1 MHSESQ
7 NGQPPIE
14 LTILAT
20 SDVHGSLSSYDAL
33 ADTHQPSGGL
43 TRVSSY
49 ISNIR
54 KSDTNCVLLDN
65 GDFLQG
71 AAICD
76 LAAMGGLDQL
86 SGHPVIQAM
95 NHLNYDAVGLGNHEL
110 DYGLPYLRKCLA
122 RAEFPI
128 VASNL
133 NCARQPWQN
142 ELILERKLRD
152 QDGHQ
157 HKLKIGILS
166 IMPQQV
172 IEWNRIHLRN
182 EIAALNP
189 VEAAK
194 SAASRLKSLGAD
206 LVIALAHTGIG
217 AIDPPADA
225 ENAAVPIANI
235 QHIDAI
241 ICGHTHQV
249 FPLPSGAAQSVI
261 DAKNGRLHGKPAVM
275 AGFNASYLG
284 KIDLQLTRVKD
295 KWQVAS
301 STAQAVAMSPKAS
314 QQVDLAQDISLLE
327 KLAPYQAETRRQ
339 LQSKIGTVEQPIH
352 SYFARLPGDP
362 SCALTALAKFQF
374 AQSDENKYALPNL
387 PILAA
392 SSPFRSG
399 GKAGPTYFTDVKA
412 GPVTSGDLYELHPFQ
427 NTISALRIN
436 GLQLKDWLEMSAS
449 SFRQV
454 RPRTRRQTL
463 KDPSFPCYGFDTVY
477 GVTYQIDLFEPAK
490 YDVLGRIKHG
500 GPGKRI
506 RKLQWQGKDVTPDQE
521 FILLTN
527 SYRAGGGGNF
537 PHAADAPR
545 IDITPHDLR
554 DLVANTIA
562 SGFKP
567 EELPKAP
574 WQFTPLRDASAIF
587 LTGPGARQV
596 VNKADHLPLT
606 EVGMNEDGFLEYR
619 LDLAPKRPQAS
630 LAIPSSSAYITC

>member
-1 MHSESQ
+1 MQ
-7 NGQPPIE
+7 KQPQDRQTQIS

-43 TRVSSY
+43 TRISSY
-49 ISNIR
+49 VSDMR
-54 KSDTNCVLLDN
+54 KTAANCLLLDN

-76 LAAMGGLDQL
+76 LAAMGDLDQFAK
-86 SGHPVIQAM
+86 HPVLKAM
-95 NHLNYDAVGLGNHEL
+95 NHLKYDAVGLGNHEL
-110 DYGLPYLRKCLA
+110 DYGLTYLRKCLA
-122 RAEFPI
+122 QAEFP
-128 VASNL
+128 VVSSNL
-133 NCARQPWQN
+133 GCVRQPWKS
-142 ELILERKLRD
+142 ELILERKVCD
-152 QDGHQ
+152 QNGKEHT
-157 HKLKIGILS
+157 LKIGILS
-166 IMPQQV
+166 VMPQQV
-172 IEWNRIHLRN
+172 VEWNRIHLRN

-189 VEAAK
+189 VAAAK
-194 SAASRLKSLGAD
+194 TRAAHLKSMGAD
-206 LVIALAHTGIG
+206 LIIALAHTGIG
-217 AIDPPADA
+217 AIDPPVDA
-225 ENAAVPIANI
+225 ENVAIPIAKI
-235 QHIDAI
+235 QHIDAV
-241 ICGHTHQV
+241 ICGHTHQI
-249 FPLPSGAAQSVI
+249 FPTPTHTTQSVI
-261 DAKNGRLHGKPAVM
+261 DSKNGRIHGKPAVM

-284 KIDLQLTRVKD
+284 KIDLELQNLKD
-295 KWQVAS
+295 QWQVTQ
-301 STAQAVAMSPKAS
+301 STTEVIAMVPKEAQR
-314 QQVDLAQDISLLE
+314 DGTAQDIELLE
-327 KLAPYQAETRRQ
+327 KLAPYQSATRRK
-339 LQSKIGTVEQPIH
+339 LQRKIGTVNQPIH

-374 AQSDENKYALPNL
+374 AQSDANQHTLPDL

-399 GKAGPTYFTDVKA
+399 GKAGPTYFTDVKS

-427 NTISALRIN
+427 NTISALQIN
-436 GLQLKDWLEMSAS
+436 GRQLKDWLEMSAS

-506 RKLQWQGKDVTPDQE
+506 RKLQWQGQDVAPDQE

-537 PHAADAPR
+537 PHAADAKR
-545 IDITPHDLR
+545 VDITPQDLR
-554 DLVANTIA
+554 ELVADTIA
-562 SGFKP
+562 NGFDP
-567 EELPKAP
+567 DDLPTAP

-596 VNKADHLPLT
+596 VNEADHLPLT
-606 EVGMNEDGFLEYR
+606 EVGMNDDGFLEYR
-619 LDLAPKRPQAS
+619 LDLAPKRAQAS